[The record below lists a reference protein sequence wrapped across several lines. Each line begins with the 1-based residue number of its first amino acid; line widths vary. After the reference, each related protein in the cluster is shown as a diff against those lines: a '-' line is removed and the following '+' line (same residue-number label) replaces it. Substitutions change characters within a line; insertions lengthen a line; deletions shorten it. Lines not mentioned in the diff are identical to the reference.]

1 MIMPSFIVAAW
12 NVAVPA
18 ITGFFAQKTVQRYLA
33 FGAVA
38 IGLMIFAYHR
48 GSSDRET
55 AYLKQEASKIELALK
70 DYHKEVALQRQ
81 AELDRYAR
89 DTTLI
94 QDMTREA
101 QRIRAFS
108 NTLTGHINDLAEAS
122 SDFELSLGALRLL
135 NDAKAG
141 TPTGG
146 VVPGAAGGTPYADP
160 SPSGLGATDLVRD
173 GVLTA
178 EQYNAARNQCTALQA
193 WVQRELIDAN
203 QKRLSPK

>member
-1 MIMPSFIVAAW
+1 MIIPTFIVAVW

-18 ITGFFAQKTVQRYLA
+18 VMNFFAQKTVQRYLV
-33 FGAVA
+33 FGAVGL
-38 IGLMIFAYHR
+38 GLMFLAYQR

-70 DYHKEVALQRQ
+70 GYHAEVTLQRQ
-81 AELDRYAR
+81 AELERYAR

-94 QDMTREA
+94 QDMNREA
-101 QRIRAFS
+101 QRIRTFS

-122 SDFELSLGALRLL
+122 SDFQLSIGAMRLL

-146 VVPGAAGGTPYADP
+146 TVPGAAGGTPYADT
-160 SPSGLGATDLVRD
+160 SPSGIGATDLVRD

-178 EQYNAARNQCTALQA
+178 EQYNAARNQCTALQL

-203 QKRLSPK
+203 QKRLSPQ